1 MAGPKRLKK
10 ILLTVLG
17 LVVILGG
24 IVGLKA
30 LQIGSL
36 IGFASASEAAG
47 MPPTPVA
54 TSVAIGETWEET
66 LTFTGSLRAVQGVT
80 LTAELPGTVVKLD
93 VENGADVKQGDI
105 LLELDTTQEQADLAS
120 ALAGLRLAK
129 INLDRTKELLDKRII
144 ADSEYDTVVATFD
157 QEQAKSATLRATIAK
172 KIIRAP
178 FTGRA
183 GIRKVNLGQTLA
195 AGDELIPLHSSDPIY
210 VEFSVPQTQL
220 DSITVGQALRVATDG
235 VNEPVPGEITAIN
248 PVVDEA
254 TRSARVQGTLRNADG
269 SLRAGLFAEVEVV
282 LPKKLDVVAVP
293 ISSILNA
300 AYGDS
305 VYVIEE
311 KAGKMTARQQFV
323 KLGRNRGDFVS
334 VVKGLAAGDR
344 VVSAGAFKLTNGA
357 SVVINDAM
365 QPEASKEPTP
375 DNS

>member
-144 ADSEYDTVVATFD
+144 AESEYDTVVATFD

-323 KLGRNRGDFVS
+323 KLGGNRGDFVS

>member
-1 MAGPKRLKK
+1 MAAPKRLKK

-17 LVVILGG
+17 LVVIVGG
-24 IVGLKA
+24 IVGLKV
-30 LQIGSL
+30 LQIGNL
-36 IGFASASEAAG
+36 IGFATASAAAG

-54 TSVAIGETWEET
+54 TVVALGETWEET
-66 LTFTGSLRAVQGVT
+66 LKFTGSLRAVQGVT
-80 LTAELPGTVVKLD
+80 LTAELPGTVVKLG
-93 VENGADVKQGDI
+93 VENGAEVRKGDI

-120 ALAGLRLAK
+120 AAAGLRLAK
-129 INLDRTKELLDKRII
+129 INLDRNKELLDKRII
-144 ADSEYDTVVATFD
+144 AQSEYDTAVATFD
-157 QEQAKSATLRATIAK
+157 QGQAQAVTLQATIAK

-178 FTGRA
+178 FAGRV
-183 GIRKVNLGQTLA
+183 GIRKVNLGQTVA

-220 DSITVGQALRVATDG
+220 DSITVGQTLRVATDG
-235 VNEPVPGEITAIN
+235 SKEPVTGEITAIN

-254 TRSARVQGTLRNADG
+254 TRSARVQGTLSNADG
-269 SLRAGLFAEVEVV
+269 RLLAGLFAEVEVV
-282 LPKKLDVVAVP
+282 MPDKLDVVAVP

-311 KAGKMTARQQFV
+311 KEGKSTARQQFV
-323 KLGRNRGDFVS
+323 QLGRNRGDFVA

-344 VVSAGAFKLTNGA
+344 VVSAGGFKLTNGA

-365 QPEASKEPTP
+365 QPEASLEPTP

>member
-144 ADSEYDTVVATFD
+144 AESEYDTAVATFD

-323 KLGRNRGDFVS
+323 KLGGNRGDFVS

>member
-1 MAGPKRLKK
+1 MAAPKRLKK
-10 ILLTVLG
+10 ILLTVIG
-17 LVVILGG
+17 LVVIIGG
-24 IVGLKA
+24 IVGLKV

-36 IGFASASEAAG
+36 IGYASAAEKAG

-54 TSVAIGETWEET
+54 TTVALGETWEET
-66 LTFTGSLRAVQGVT
+66 LKFTGSLRAVQGVT
-80 LTAELPGTVVKLD
+80 ITAELPGTVVKLA
-93 VENGADVKQGDI
+93 VENGAEVKQGDI

-129 INLDRTKELLDKRII
+129 INLDRTKGLLEKRII
-144 ADSEYDTVVATFD
+144 AQSEYDTAVATFD

-178 FTGRA
+178 FTGRV
-183 GIRKVNLGQTLA
+183 GIRRVNLGQTVA
-195 AGDELIPLHSSDPIY
+195 AGDALIPLHSSDPIY

-220 DSITVGQALRVATDG
+220 DSIKVGQTLRVATDG
-235 VNEPVPGEITAIN
+235 VQEAVPGEITAIN

-269 SLRAGLFAEVEVV
+269 RLRAGLFAEVEVV
-282 LPKKLDVVAVP
+282 LPNHLEVVAVP

-311 KAGKMTARQQFV
+311 KDGKTSARQQFV

-334 VVKGLAAGDR
+334 VIKGLTAGDR

-357 SVVINDAM
+357 PVVINDAM
-365 QPEASKEPTP
+365 QPEASLEPTP